1 VDENGLDGIQR
12 LCHTRSMNMRSD
24 IDENGLDGYQRQGVT
39 LSTIKSDPVWKE
51 TVGKLAFVQA
61 VKTRGHV
68 QPL

>member
-1 VDENGLDGIQR
+1 
-12 LCHTRSMNMRSD
+12 MRSD